1 MAQNLL
7 FKEAFQLTVKK
18 MSPNKK
24 AIVVGNFNVLHPGH
38 VRLLKFAKSIADKL
52 VVGVYDDNIAGTNVA
67 VPQDLRLEA
76 VSSIECVDEAK
87 LVSTNLR
94 DFLIFERPDFVVKG
108 KEYENKFNIEHEI
121 LTSFG
126 GQLLFSSG
134 EINLKAFQE
143 RNDDIGLQTAQIDY
157 IQKYLQ
163 KHGTKPSDLIYFIEQ
178 FTNKN
183 VCVLGDMIVDE
194 YIDCFPLGMSQ
205 EEPTIVVS
213 QTNSRKF
220 VGGAGIVA
228 SHASQLGANVHLIC
242 VTGHDQQRDFV
253 AKELDANNVKY
264 NFIVDEAR
272 PTTVKQRFRSDGRS
286 LFRVSKLSQQ
296 AISAGLQQAIYDH
309 FAKIVKDLDLL
320 VFSDFNYGCLPQC
333 LVRKIISLAK
343 KHSVFIAADSQS
355 SSQIGD
361 ISRFKDVQ
369 LITPTER
376 EARIALQ
383 NQDDGLVVLSEKL
396 MAKAKADAIILKLG
410 SEGMIAQL
418 KKGVTTSPITEKLEP
433 LNRKPVDVS
442 GAGDSVLISAS
453 LAMSA
458 GASLWQASLIGNLAA
473 FIQVGRVGNIP
484 ISSFELKGSLSW

>member
-1 MAQNLL
+1 M
-7 FKEAFQLTVKK
+7 
-18 MSPNKK
+18 
-24 AIVVGNFNVLHPGH
+24 
-38 VRLLKFAKSIADKL
+38 
-52 VVGVYDDNIAGTNVA
+52 
-67 VPQDLRLEA
+67 
-76 VSSIECVDEAK
+76 
-87 LVSTNLR
+87 
-94 DFLIFERPDFVVKG
+94 KG
-108 KEYENKFNIEHEI
+108 KEFENKFNIEHEI

-143 RNDDIGLQTAQIDY
+143 RNDDIGLQTTQRAY

-163 KHGTKPSDLIYFIEQ
+163 KHETKPSDLIYFIEQ

-242 VTGHDQQRDFV
+242 VTGHDQERDFV

-296 AISAGLQQAIYDH
+296 AISASRQQAIYDH

-333 LVRKIISLAK
+333 LV
-343 KHSVFIAADSQS
+343 
-355 SSQIGD
+355 
-361 ISRFKDVQ
+361 
-369 LITPTER
+369 
-376 EARIALQ
+376 
-383 NQDDGLVVLSEKL
+383 EKL
-396 MAKAKADAIILKLG
+396 YH
-410 SEGMIAQL
+410 
-418 KKGVTTSPITEKLEP
+418 
-433 LNRKPVDVS
+433 
-442 GAGDSVLISAS
+442 
-453 LAMSA
+453 
-458 GASLWQASLIGNLAA
+458 
-473 FIQVGRVGNIP
+473 
-484 ISSFELKGSLSW
+484 

>member
-1 MAQNLL
+1 
-7 FKEAFQLTVKK
+7 
-18 MSPNKK
+18 MSPKK
-24 AIVVGNFNVLHPGH
+24 KPSLLQLQCPTSWTW
-38 VRLLKFAKSIADKL
+38 LLKFAKSIADKL
-52 VVGVYDDNIAGTNVA
+52 VVCFYDDNLAGTNVE
-67 VPQDLRLEA
+67 VQQDLRLEA

-108 KEYENKFNIEHEI
+108 KEFENKFNIEHEI

-143 RNDDIGLQTAQIDY
+143 RNDDIGLQTTQRAY

-163 KHGTKPSDLIYFIEQ
+163 KHETKPSDLIYFIEQ

-242 VTGHDQQRDFV
+242 VTGHDQERDFV

-286 LFRVSKLSQQ
+286 LLELVSCRNRLCRQ
-296 AISAGLQQAIYDH
+296 AG
-309 FAKIVKDLDLL
+309 
-320 VFSDFNYGCLPQC
+320 
-333 LVRKIISLAK
+333 
-343 KHSVFIAADSQS
+343 
-355 SSQIGD
+355 
-361 ISRFKDVQ
+361 SR
-369 LITPTER
+369 R
-376 EARIALQ
+376 Y
-383 NQDDGLVVLSEKL
+383 
-396 MAKAKADAIILKLG
+396 
-410 SEGMIAQL
+410 MI
-418 KKGVTTSPITEKLEP
+418 TSPKSLKIWTFWYFPILTT
-433 LNRKPVDVS
+433 DVCL
-442 GAGDSVLISAS
+442 SV
-453 LAMSA
+453 
-458 GASLWQASLIGNLAA
+458 
-473 FIQVGRVGNIP
+473 
-484 ISSFELKGSLSW
+484 

>member
-1 MAQNLL
+1 M
-7 FKEAFQLTVKK
+7 
-18 MSPNKK
+18 
-24 AIVVGNFNVLHPGH
+24 
-38 VRLLKFAKSIADKL
+38 
-52 VVGVYDDNIAGTNVA
+52 
-67 VPQDLRLEA
+67 
-76 VSSIECVDEAK
+76 
-87 LVSTNLR
+87 
-94 DFLIFERPDFVVKG
+94 
-108 KEYENKFNIEHEI
+108 
-121 LTSFG
+121 
-126 GQLLFSSG
+126 
-134 EINLKAFQE
+134 KAFQE
-143 RNDDIGLQTAQIDY
+143 RNDDIGLQTTQRAY

-163 KHGTKPSDLIYFIEQ
+163 KHETKPSDLIYFIEQ

-228 SHASQLGANVHLIC
+228 SHASQLGANVHFIC
-242 VTGHDQQRDFV
+242 VTGHDQERDFV

-296 AISAGLQQAIYDH
+296 AISAGRQQAIYDH

-333 LVRKIISLAK
+333 LVEKIISLAK

-361 ISRFKDVQ
+361 ISRFKGVQ

-418 KKGVTTSPITEKLEP
+418 KKGVTPSPITEKLEP

-442 GAGDSVLISAS
+442 GAGDSVLISTS